1 MSADEHQPVTSEV
14 EAAAPAAVQAQG
26 NAFMLTFGCQMNELD
41 SELALASM
49 AEGGFGATQ
58 NAADADVILVNTCS
72 VRDKAEQKAYSFL
85 GRAARLKKHR
95 PGAVIAVLGCM
106 AQKEGE
112 LIFKRAPYVDIVAG
126 TRQFTQISELVR
138 RVRENKERVL
148 AIGRDDEVVSAK
160 RYRLRDVRHSLQVA
174 VMRGCDHHCTFC
186 VVPNTRGVEAS
197 KPFEEVVKE
206 CEILVGS
213 GAVEITLL
221 GQNIDSYGKRLNPRR
236 TLAELL
242 EAVAKIPGLLRLR
255 FITSH
260 PADLKPELFRAFR
273 DIPNLMPYLHFP
285 AQSGSDRILRAMR
298 RGYTF
303 DEYLTLV
310 DKAREAC
317 PEIGLAGDT
326 IVGFP
331 TESDTD
337 FERTMELHRRAEY
350 QNAFIFTYS
359 HREFT
364 PADKMDLKDDVPDDI
379 KLARC
384 NALLDFQREISAKV
398 LQGYVGK
405 TVKVLGDGPSK
416 MQAVNSVSE
425 RHDEEGDRQE
435 AGVNRAPSVS
445 ERARSEDGGATGA
458 IRQQGRSPQNILVH
472 VDSGRDLKSKLYD
485 VRITRASSFALY
497 GELV

>member
-1 MSADEHQPVTSEV
+1 
-14 EAAAPAAVQAQG
+14 
-26 NAFMLTFGCQMNELD
+26 MLTFGCQMNELD

-49 AEGGFGATQ
+49 AEGGFANTGS
-58 NAADADVILVNTCS
+58 AADADVILVNTCS

-95 PGAVIAVLGCM
+95 PGVVIAVLGCM

-126 TRQFTQISELVR
+126 TRQFTRINELVR

-148 AIGRDDEVVSAK
+148 SLGRDDEVVSAK
-160 RYRLRDVRHSLQVA
+160 RLRVRDVRHSLQVA

-236 TLAELL
+236 SLAELL
-242 EAVAKIPGLLRLR
+242 HAVGAIQGLQRLR

-273 DIPNLMPYLHFP
+273 EVPKLMPYLHFP

-298 RGYTF
+298 RGYTY
-303 DEYLTLV
+303 DEYLKLV
-310 DKAREAC
+310 DAAREAC

-331 TESDTD
+331 TESDQD
-337 FERTMELHRRAEY
+337 FERTLELHRRAEY

-364 PADKMDLKDDVPDDI
+364 PADKMDLKDDVPEDV

-384 NALLDFQREISAKV
+384 NALLDLQRDVSEKV
-398 LQGYVGK
+398 LSKYVGRV
-405 TVKVLGDGPSK
+405 VKVLGDRPSK
-416 MQAVNSVSE
+416 RSPASRVASPESSVS
-425 RHDEEGDRQE
+425 D
-435 AGVNRAPSVS
+435 
-445 ERARSEDGGATGA
+445 DGSDPRPVT
-458 IRQQGRSPQNILVH
+458 RDTRRFEGRSPQNILVH
-472 VDSGRDLKSKLYD
+472 VDSGRDLKGKLYD
-485 VRITRASSFALY
+485 ARITRSSPFALY